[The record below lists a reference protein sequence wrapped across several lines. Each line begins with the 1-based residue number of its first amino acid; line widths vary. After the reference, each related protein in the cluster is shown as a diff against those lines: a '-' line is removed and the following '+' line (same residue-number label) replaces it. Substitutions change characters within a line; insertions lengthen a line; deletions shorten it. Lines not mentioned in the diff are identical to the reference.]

1 MNNHLPICEYS
12 VKVARRSFQ
21 NARSSSILT
30 YSLQCVSGVKVA
42 RLHSSNKKEFDS
54 HSHAPFIQN
63 IKMKYQYDRPAIKL
77 EFFESD
83 IDEVQPFFIQ
93 NYNKDTAKNK
103 QLATATKWRA
113 KEKQERKARIVEKAI
128 ERNAEKQ
135 AKELSVPL
143 EDLMKWKKAVLQLL
157 LKQVSRFVNANKW
170 EDWKDIDVW
179 DAEKILK
186 MFKTELGEP
195 ATIWANYNMNA
206 NKVEWLTDEESE
218 ALDILFN
225 EKIWKNK
232 KQ

>member
-1 MNNHLPICEYS
+1 
-12 VKVARRSFQ
+12 
-21 NARSSSILT
+21 
-30 YSLQCVSGVKVA
+30 
-42 RLHSSNKKEFDS
+42 
-54 HSHAPFIQN
+54 
-63 IKMKYQYDRPAIKL
+63 MKSKYDRTALKL
-77 EFFESD
+77 EFFESE
-83 IDEVQPFFIQ
+83 IDDVKPFFEQ
-93 NYNKDTAKNK
+93 KYNKDTAKNK

-113 KEKQERKARIVEKAI
+113 KEKQERKSKILEKALQKQ
-128 ERNAEKQ
+128 AEKQ

-218 ALDILFN
+218 ALDMLFSWKSQ
-225 EKIWKNK
+225 KIK
-232 KQ
+232 KSKE

>member
-1 MNNHLPICEYS
+1 
-12 VKVARRSFQ
+12 
-21 NARSSSILT
+21 
-30 YSLQCVSGVKVA
+30 
-42 RLHSSNKKEFDS
+42 
-54 HSHAPFIQN
+54 
-63 IKMKYQYDRPAIKL
+63 MKSKYDRNALKL

-83 IDEVQPFFIQ
+83 IDEVQEFLRWKFGEKLATS
-93 NYNKDTAKNK
+93 NMKNK
-103 QLATATKWRA
+103 CKWRP
-113 KEKQERKARIVEKAI
+113 KEKQEHKAKIVEKAI
-128 ERNAEKQ
+128 QRNAEKQ

-218 ALDILFN
+218 ALDMLFSWKSQ
-225 EKIWKNK
+225 KIK
-232 KQ
+232 KSKE

>member
-1 MNNHLPICEYS
+1 
-12 VKVARRSFQ
+12 
-21 NARSSSILT
+21 
-30 YSLQCVSGVKVA
+30 
-42 RLHSSNKKEFDS
+42 
-54 HSHAPFIQN
+54 
-63 IKMKYQYDRPAIKL
+63 MKYQYDRPAIKL

-143 EDLMKWKKAVLQLL
+143 EALMQWKKDVLELL
-157 LKQVSRFVNANKW
+157 LWYVQKYVETSKDPKKKWTLDVS
-170 EDWKDIDVW
+170 

-218 ALDILFN
+218 ALDMLFSWKSQ
-225 EKIWKNK
+225 KIK
-232 KQ
+232 KSKE